1 MEIITGTTKYSMK
14 KDTVVAIG
22 KFDGIHVGHQ
32 SILKAML
39 KYKEWDYQTV
49 VFTFDKPPASLLG
62 REAQKDLSTKEEKR
76 DAFCKKGMDYVIE
89 FPFTEETCKI
99 EPEDFIRTILKEQ
112 LMAKAVVEGPDL
124 RFGYKGRGDEEM
136 LKEEGARLGIEVAVL
151 PKATYN
157 GKEISSTYVRK
168 EVEEGNMDVV
178 RELLGEPYSVYGKV
192 VHGNHLGHKIGMP
205 TVNMIP
211 PSNKLLPKS
220 GVYLSKTICCGQVY
234 NSISN
239 IGYKPTVSEE
249 RQIGLETHIY
259 DFQKDIYE
267 ENVKVLL
274 LKHMRDEKKFSGVEE
289 LKEVLERD
297 KEEGRKMH
305 GI

>member
-112 LMAKAVVEGPDL
+112 LMAKAVVAGPDL

-168 EVEEGNMDVV
+168 EVEKGNMDVV

>member
-1 MEIITGTTKYSMK
+1 MEIITGMTKYPMK

-22 KFDGIHVGHQ
+22 KFDGVHVGHQ
-32 SILKAML
+32 SILNYML
-39 KYKEWDYQTV
+39 KYKKRDCQTV

-62 REAQKDLSTKEEKR
+62 REVQKDLSTKEEKR
-76 DAFCKKGMDYVIE
+76 EAFRKKGMDYVIE

-112 LMAKAVVEGPDL
+112 LMAKAVVAGPDL
-124 RFGYKGRGDEEM
+124 KFGYKGRGDEEM

-168 EVEEGNMDVV
+168 EVEEGHMDVV
-178 RELLGEPYSVYGKV
+178 RELLGEPYSVYGEV

-249 RQIGLETHIY
+249 RQIGIETHIY

-267 ENVKVLL
+267 EHVNILL
-274 LKHMRDEKKFSGVEE
+274 LKHMRDEKKFSGIEE
-289 LKEVLERD
+289 LKEVLNRD

>member
-112 LMAKAVVEGPDL
+112 LMAKAVVAGPDL

>member
-1 MEIITGTTKYSMK
+1 MEIITGTTKYPMK
-14 KDTVVAIG
+14 RDTVVAIG
-22 KFDGIHVGHQ
+22 KFDGVHIGHQ
-32 SILKAML
+32 SILNYML
-39 KYKEWDYQTV
+39 KYKEKDYQTV

-62 REAQKDLSTKEEKR
+62 KEAQKDLSTKEEKR
-76 DAFCKKGMDYVIE
+76 EAFRKKGMDYVIE

-99 EPEDFIRTILKEQ
+99 EPEDFIHTILKEQ
-112 LMAKAVVEGPDL
+112 LMAKAVVAGPDL
-124 RFGYKGRGDEEM
+124 RFGYKGRGNEEM
-136 LKEEGARLGIEVAVL
+136 LKEEGDKLGIEVAVL
-151 PKATYN
+151 KKATYN
-157 GKEISSTYVRK
+157 GKEISSTYVRR
-168 EVEEGNMDVV
+168 EVEDGHMDVV

-205 TVNMIP
+205 TVNIIP
-211 PSNKLLPKS
+211 PFNKLLPKS

-249 RQIGLETHIY
+249 RQIGVETYIY
-259 DFQKDIYE
+259 NFKKDIYE

-289 LKEVLERD
+289 LKEVLDRD

>member
-1 MEIITGTTKYSMK
+1 M
-14 KDTVVAIG
+14 
-22 KFDGIHVGHQ
+22 
-32 SILKAML
+32 
-39 KYKEWDYQTV
+39 
-49 VFTFDKPPASLLG
+49 G

-112 LMAKAVVEGPDL
+112 LMAKAVVAGPDL

>member
-1 MEIITGTTKYSMK
+1 M
-14 KDTVVAIG
+14 
-22 KFDGIHVGHQ
+22 
-32 SILKAML
+32 
-39 KYKEWDYQTV
+39 
-49 VFTFDKPPASLLG
+49 
-62 REAQKDLSTKEEKR
+62 
-76 DAFCKKGMDYVIE
+76 
-89 FPFTEETCKI
+89 
-99 EPEDFIRTILKEQ
+99 
-112 LMAKAVVEGPDL
+112 
-124 RFGYKGRGDEEM
+124 
-136 LKEEGARLGIEVAVL
+136 AVL

>member
-112 LMAKAVVEGPDL
+112 LMAKAVVAGPDL

-289 LKEVLERD
+289 LKEDLERD

>member
-99 EPEDFIRTILKEQ
+99 EPEDFIRTILKDQ
-112 LMAKAVVEGPDL
+112 LMAKAVVAGTYL